1 MPTYEYRC
9 LKCGGSFEFRQSMK
23 DPHLKECPQEAC
35 LQEAWGHGEVQ
46 RQLGTGAGLIF
57 KGSGFY
63 ITDYRSDS
71 YKAGAKADSSAG
83 SSSGSAAPSTPAA
96 APAAAPAAP
105 APAPKPAST
114 SASS

>member
-1 MPTYEYRC
+1 
-9 LKCGGSFEFRQSMK
+9 MK
-23 DPHLKECPQEAC
+23 DPHLKECPQESC
-35 LQEAWGHGEVQ
+35 LQEVWGHGEVQ

-71 YKAGAKADSSAG
+71 YKAGAKADSGGGASSAG
-83 SSSGSAAPSTPAA
+83 AGGSAPASPAPTPAA
-96 APAAAPAAP
+96 APAP
-105 APAPKPAST
+105 APSKPAST